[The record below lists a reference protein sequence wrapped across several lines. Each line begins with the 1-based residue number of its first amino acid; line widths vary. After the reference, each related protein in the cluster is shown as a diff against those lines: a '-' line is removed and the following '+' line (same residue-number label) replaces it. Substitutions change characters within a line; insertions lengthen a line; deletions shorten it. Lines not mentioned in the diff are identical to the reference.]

1 MLHIFKANMSL
12 DIVSVCYHIPWAPA
26 WGKIH
31 FSFASKARTQVPYGL
46 FGEEQ
51 DDVRH
56 MPQRAV
62 AVAVACTVVREVGLL
77 ESQSCL

>member
-1 MLHIFKANMSL
+1 MMHIFKANMSL

-31 FSFASKARTQVPYGL
+31 FSFASKARSQVPYGL
-46 FGEEQ
+46 FGLLQ

-56 MPQRAV
+56 MPQCAV
-62 AVAVACTVVREVGLL
+62 AVAVVCTVVLEVGLF
-77 ESQSCL
+77 ESHSSL